1 MGKSVTEF
9 VTWAMG
15 TMCKVATVGLYS
27 GLLVFTLASLA
38 SVRIGALVQ
47 FLSEIGCV
55 ASVAPHPLGW

>member
-9 VTWAMG
+9 VTGAMG
-15 TMCKVATVGLYS
+15 TMMKVATVGLYS

-38 SVRIGALVQ
+38 SVCIGALVQ
-47 FLSEIGCV
+47 FLSEIGGL